1 MRTIYRADRVRPAF
15 CLVVGGL
22 SVTSAWFNIATIE
35 EPTALVFIGLLGGI
49 FLGVGLCILPTR
61 VAIDGSG
68 LEKRAPFAG
77 SFRASWDEI
86 ECWWVDRG
94 CLDPETL
101 PQACF
106 RLRRRRRRGVVYAAD
121 VCRPGFDA
129 FLEDVRA
136 HVVDRETIEPIAAAG
151 GGRDVGSADFLVGQR
166 GRRGSA

>member
-15 CLVVGGL
+15 CLVLGGY
-22 SVTSAWFNIATIE
+22 SVASAWTNITAVE
-35 EPTALVFIGLLGGI
+35 ERTAAVFVGVLAGVFIGV
-49 FLGVGLCILPTR
+49 GVCILLTR

-68 LEKRAPFAG
+68 LAKRAPFAG

-106 RLRRRRRRGVVYAAD
+106 RLRGRRRRGVVYAAD

-129 FLEDVRA
+129 LLEDVRA
-136 HVVDRETIEPIAAAG
+136 HVADRETPEPSATADSGRNPGCSEIA
-151 GGRDVGSADFLVGQR
+151 VTQR
-166 GRRGSA
+166 GRRC